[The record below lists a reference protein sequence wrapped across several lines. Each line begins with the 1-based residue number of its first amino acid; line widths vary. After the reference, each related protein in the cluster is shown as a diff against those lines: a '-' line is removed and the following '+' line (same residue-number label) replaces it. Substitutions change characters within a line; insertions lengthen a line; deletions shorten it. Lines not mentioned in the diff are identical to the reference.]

1 MMNVDDERWSQ
12 KPSNHREMFSI
23 IALEWSF
30 SILKIQLEGIIMSFA
45 QTIHIFLQ
53 PKPAASSYSRT
64 NKRELRF
71 YIISRVKREIVCWQK
86 KCIKSHNRKKI
97 DQPCDPIESLVRIDP
112 RDFIHLIAS
121 KFMAS
126 TFAINDYVWAAPI
139 TENYIICKRNFAFVF
154 IH

>member
-30 SILKIQLEGIIMSFA
+30 SILKIQLEGIIMSFD

-64 NKRELRF
+64 NKRELQF
-71 YIISRVKREIVCWQK
+71 YIISRVKRDCVLAK
-86 KCIKSHNRKKI
+86 KVYKIAQQKKI